1 MDINNKVFK
10 LFEITRYEDVEEGT
24 LMLMVGNRVKT
35 WKTIW
40 LSNLRLNGQGA
51 RHLPSGELPIRFQ
64 NYQQWVDC
72 PRISLNCRTFMWIE
86 PLKAMCWNDM
96 GVNLYLCSDEGWPM
110 PLSKKEFMLMT
121 SVLCDLRINTLMV
134 EEPVVINAYSR
145 FNKEEKSGMNTFWD
159 YV

>member
-1 MDINNKVFK
+1 
-10 LFEITRYEDVEEGT
+10 
-24 LMLMVGNRVKT
+24 
-35 WKTIW
+35 
-40 LSNLRLNGQGA
+40 
-51 RHLPSGELPIRFQ
+51 
-64 NYQQWVDC
+64 
-72 PRISLNCRTFMWIE
+72 
-86 PLKAMCWNDM
+86 MCWNDM